1 MSVPKNL
8 HNKPCHFRKICI
20 INHVSSEAPT
30 TGRDDAIGDN
40 FPLRLFC
47 PNSKGLYL
55 PSQ

>member
-8 HNKPCHFRKICI
+8 HNKPCQFR
-20 INHVSSEAPT
+20 STDYWA
-30 TGRDDAIGDN
+30 DDAIGDN